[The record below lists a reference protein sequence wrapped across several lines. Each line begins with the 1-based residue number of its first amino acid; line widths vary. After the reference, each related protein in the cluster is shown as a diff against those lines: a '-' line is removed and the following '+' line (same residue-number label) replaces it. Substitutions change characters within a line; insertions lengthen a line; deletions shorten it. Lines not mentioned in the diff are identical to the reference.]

1 MNIDALTNVHIYYL
15 NWAKKSASEY
25 HLEFQKFGNQ
35 LSFDLGSMMNH
46 DGGKN
51 RYLEPEYFSMEMVL
65 RFNLGP
71 IHLLDGF
78 IDQTLASD
86 FMNIVTNVPK

>member
-1 MNIDALTNVHIYYL
+1 
-15 NWAKKSASEY
+15 
-25 HLEFQKFGNQ
+25 
-35 LSFDLGSMMNH
+35 MMNH